1 MGSLYLSDI
10 LRRNNLEPAK
20 IKLLRHSKNH
30 SRFKKCYDAGCM
42 DIYQRIQNK
51 GFFDKF
57 DYVLS
62 FVSEPGTSAK
72 FVGCYSIGLGE
83 PINNSMMPKD
93 FPVPEMFIEDS
104 YYYDLQPTE
113 LLGDLR
119 ERLIIDWGK
128 SAVSW
133 HQKATNEKAVLAI
146 QANPKTAFTGY
157 ENVVLSFNELKDI
170 IMDKTLYENW
180 HTALSSIYAIYLIT
194 DVSTGRHYIG
204 SAYGKGGL
212 LGRWEQYVKT
222 WHGNNNGMKEVLNID
237 PEGYKN
243 FQFSIMQIL
252 PKTVTE
258 DEVIQIENLYKK
270 KLGSKLLGL
279 NKN

>member
-1 MGSLYLSDI
+1 MASLYLCDI
-10 LRRNNLEPAK
+10 LKRNNLEPAR

-30 SRFKKCYDAGCM
+30 SRFKKCYDAECM
-42 DIYQRIQNK
+42 DVYQRIQNK

-72 FVGCYSIGLGE
+72 FVGCFSVGYGV
-83 PINNSMMPKD
+83 PINASMMPKD
-93 FPVPEMFIEDS
+93 FPVPEMFVEDS
-104 YYYDLQPTE
+104 YYYDLRPSE

-119 ERLIIDWGK
+119 ERLIIDWGN

-133 HQKATNEKAVLAI
+133 HQKATNEKGFLAI

-157 ENVVLSFNELKDI
+157 ENVVLSFNELKDV

-194 DVSTGRHYIG
+194 DVSSGRHYIG

-212 LGRWEQYVKT
+212 LGRWEQYIKT
-222 WHGNNNGMKEVLNID
+222 WHGDNNGLKEVLNID

-252 PKTVTE
+252 PKTITE
-258 DEVIQIENLYKK
+258 DEVILIENLYKK
-270 KLGSKLLGL
+270 KLGSKVFGL